1 MQENKYGLAT
11 IVDATAQMRLPEQFY
26 RLDLEIPP
34 RVNPGTFSLLIDA
47 LKYGVDA
54 ELEDESRFLTY
65 FYFGTDSSLGDL
77 ARYRGSKNPKG
88 AIEGRL
94 IIESLTILWA
104 SLPPNVR
111 DKYDPDD
118 VIVLKAPVR
127 KGTTLSERTK
137 SKMRQKHLG
146 KKHSYETKRLMSKV
160 HTGLKAS
167 EATRTLLSRLRRGGV
182 RGIPLERIPLSTGT
196 ELY

>member
-1 MQENKYGLAT
+1 MQENKYSLAT
-11 IVDATAQMRLPEQFY
+11 TTDATAQLRLPEQFY

-34 RVNPGTFSLLIDA
+34 RVNPGTFNLLIDA
-47 LKYGVDA
+47 LKCGVDA
-54 ELEDESRFLTY
+54 ELEDENRFLTY
-65 FYFGTDSSLGDL
+65 FYYGTDSSLGDL

-88 AIEGRL
+88 AMEGRL

-111 DKYDPDD
+111 DKYDPDE

-146 KKHSYETKRLMSKV
+146 KKHSDETKWLMSKI
-160 HTGLKAS
+160 HTGVKAS
-167 EATRTLLSRLRRGGV
+167 AETRALLSRIRKGSV
-182 RGIPLERIPLSTGT
+182 RGVPLERIPLSTGT